1 MNFKELIKSAKE
13 EALQN
18 AIKLQEN
25 VFYTGVIK
33 SANFTTN
40 DKDKEIIKIKIKLTG
55 PEVEGKMVKKTLFI
69 DESYSEQA
77 RKIAFGQFITLVE
90 SLTAHTVNE
99 DDNYESLAIKA
110 LGLKDKNV
118 WVKYKKIADKNDPAK
133 YYNQY
138 DIYTKDPNILHDITP
153 LK

>member
-1 MNFKELIKSAKE
+1 MNFKDLIKSAKE

-40 DKDKEIIKIKIKLTG
+40 DKDKEIIEIKIKLTG

-77 RKIAFGQFITLVE
+77 RKIAFGQFISLVE
-90 SLTAHTVNE
+90 SLTSHTIGE

-118 WVKYKKIADKNDPAK
+118 WIKYRKIADKNDPAK